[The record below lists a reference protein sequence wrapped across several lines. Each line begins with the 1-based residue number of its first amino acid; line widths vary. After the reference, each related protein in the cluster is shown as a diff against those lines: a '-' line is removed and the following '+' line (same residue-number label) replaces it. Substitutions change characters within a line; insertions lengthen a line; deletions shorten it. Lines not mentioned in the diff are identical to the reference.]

1 MHMKKYIYILLCGL
15 VLTSCGQYK
24 SLYSDYERPDTL
36 GIPQELFR
44 DTASADGVLAADTTN
59 FGNMPWRDVFTD
71 PRLQV
76 LIERALAENSNMRK
90 ADINI
95 RQTEQGLKVA
105 RLAYFPTVAL
115 SPQGTIT
122 SYDFGKATQAY
133 NIPVQA
139 SWQADIFG
147 TLRNAKKQSE
157 MTLYQTRAAK
167 QATQTAIIC
176 AVANMYYTL
185 EMLDEQLA
193 TTRATAEIWNKNVEA
208 MDAMWQAGWTNA
220 AALSQTKANRLSIL
234 TNIPTLE
241 NSIRQTENQLCA
253 LLHETPHSIERGTL
267 AEAVLPENLSVGVP
281 VQLLS
286 NRPDVRAAELQ
297 MAYAYYGVLGARGAF
312 YPKLTISGSA
322 GWTNNV
328 GMIVNPAKILASAVG
343 QLTQPIFAQ
352 GKLKANLE
360 LARLQQE
367 AAQVNF
373 EQALLD
379 AGNEVNTALSN
390 YQTARL
396 RTEGQEQLAQELEKA
411 VETTEFI
418 FRTDNTVSYLETLSA
433 QQSLLQAKLNIIS
446 SRFDRIQA
454 AIALYQALGGGSMEP
469 EETTENEK

>member
-1 MHMKKYIYILLCGL
+1 MAGVAYCFDPEHLPG
-15 VLTSCGQYK
+15 
-24 SLYSDYERPDTL
+24 
-36 GIPQELFR
+36 LFR
-44 DTASADGVLAADTTN
+44 DFIVFQAKPAA
-59 FGNMPWRDVFTD
+59 F
-71 PRLQV
+71 
-76 LIERALAENSNMRK
+76 
-90 ADINI
+90 
-95 RQTEQGLKVA
+95 
-105 RLAYFPTVAL
+105 
-115 SPQGTIT
+115 
-122 SYDFGKATQAY
+122 
-133 NIPVQA
+133 
-139 SWQADIFG
+139 
-147 TLRNAKKQSE
+147 
-157 MTLYQTRAAK
+157 
-167 QATQTAIIC
+167 
-176 AVANMYYTL
+176 
-185 EMLDEQLA
+185 
-193 TTRATAEIWNKNVEA
+193 
-208 MDAMWQAGWTNA
+208 MDAVGV
-220 AALSQTKANRLSIL
+220 KAR
-234 TNIPTLE
+234 
-241 NSIRQTENQLCA
+241 
-253 LLHETPHSIERGTL
+253 TL